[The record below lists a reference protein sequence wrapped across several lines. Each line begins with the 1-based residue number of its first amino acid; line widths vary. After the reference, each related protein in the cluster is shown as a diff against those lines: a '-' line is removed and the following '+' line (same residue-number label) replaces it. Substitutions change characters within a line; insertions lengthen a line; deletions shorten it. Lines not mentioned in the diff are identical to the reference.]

1 MIAHPRFFS
10 KTFSILVLSASVGG
24 MLSGLT
30 PAVLG
35 QVEPMFRV
43 TFEPPT
49 DERLDDSAGGASRPV
64 DRQCHADESTPISM
78 KALMPEDRRTGLT
91 LASRPTVL
99 AYVPPT
105 SARNAFF
112 SLKDETGETVY
123 QQTLTLTQSD
133 GVASIALPADAPP
146 LALEQTYEWSLGL
159 LCEPVQTD
167 FPIATGKIRRIP
179 QTVELGDRMTPLE
192 RAALY
197 GQSGLWYDTVAI
209 LDRMRRSQPENE
221 AIEIVWMDFLD
232 SVGLEEISSKPPLNL
247 E

>member
-1 MIAHPRFFS
+1 MIAHPKFS
-10 KTFSILVLSASVGG
+10 KTFSLLALSLCVGG
-24 MLSGLT
+24 TLARPIP
-30 PAVLG
+30 PALG
-35 QVEPMFRV
+35 QVEPTFRV

-49 DERLDDSAGGASRPV
+49 DDRLDDSGGGASRPV
-64 DRQCHADESTPISM
+64 DRQCHADESTPIPM
-78 KALMPEDRRTGLT
+78 AAVMPEDRGTGLT
-91 LASRPTVL
+91 LASHPTVL

-105 SARNAFF
+105 SAREALF
-112 SLKDETGETVY
+112 SLKDEAGEIVY
-123 QQTLTLTQSD
+123 QHTLTLTQSD
-133 GVASIALPADAPP
+133 GVASIALPTDAPP
-146 LALEQTYEWSLGL
+146 LALEETYEWSLGI

-221 AIEIVWMDFLD
+221 AIAVVWTDFLH
-232 SVGLEEISSKPPLNL
+232 SVGLEEIASKPPLNL